1 MTCNESS
8 ANHFTLLGATR
19 LIADLSPWSHSSAIP
34 MPTPLF
40 QNPTSEIPSTFVCR
54 MSGQRWAC
62 QQKVDCTAHTHT
74 KYAGFLSCVFFF
86 FLKKEPFPGYNQLPA
101 KATLVLV
108 HFFFLH
114 FSSSFFFFFS
124 FFFGGVWVG
133 WGVLFGIPGIYT
145 IYTIYIYIYI
155 YTVYSSG
162 CTAADVRAPTYVPS
176 LCSATLCA
184 LVRSPFPNSWA
195 AWFLPILCA
204 SGSFDLSLTLLRTQ

>member
-86 FLKKEPFPGYNQLPA
+86 FKKKETFSWLQSVTRQSNVSLGA
-101 KATLVLV
+101 
-108 HFFFLH
+108 FL
-114 FSSSFFFFFS
+114 FLAFLFLFLLLFFFFFLVGCGW
-124 FFFGGVWVG
+124 GGVSFLEYQVYI
-133 WGVLFGIPGIYT
+133 LYT
-145 IYTIYIYIYI
+145 LYIYIYI

-162 CTAADVRAPTYVPS
+162 CTAADVQQRMYE
-176 LCSATLCA
+176 
-184 LVRSPFPNSWA
+184 
-195 AWFLPILCA
+195 
-204 SGSFDLSLTLLRTQ
+204 LLRTYPLFVVRRSVPWFVHLFQIVGQLGFCQYFARPVLLIFR